1 MLGLGWGEI
10 AIVAVVVL
18 LVVGPDRLPQFA
30 RRAGQLYSQLR
41 RTADEMRSALTL
53 EADRQD
59 AEERF
64 KKLKERREKAEAER
78 KAAEAASPGVTSQEP
93 DLPGVSGE
101 HEPASDHVDAHDHGA
116 SADEELRAL
125 MDDPDGPYAAGRPI
139 EDVAKAFRESQ
150 LDASEAGAAALA
162 ARRQPSPM
170 DAPERAPI
178 APDGPPAGVSA
189 EEWAELPAHIR
200 DMLKGRDA

>member
-30 RRAGQLYSQLR
+30 RKAGQMYSQLR

-64 KKLKERREKAEAER
+64 QKLQERRERAERER

-93 DLPGVSGE
+93 DLPGVDAADAGSPGFG
-101 HEPASDHVDAHDHGA
+101 VDTPEVE
-116 SADEELRAL
+116 ADDELQAL
-125 MDDPDGPYAAGRPI
+125 MDDPHGPYASGRPLK
-139 EDVAKAFRESQ
+139 EVAKEWQEAQLRASQ
-150 LDASEAGAAALA
+150 EGAAALA
-162 ARRQPSPM
+162 ARQAAAAAPPST
-170 DAPERAPI
+170 D
-178 APDGPPAGVSA
+178 DGPPPGVT
-189 EEWAELPAHIR
+189 EQEWAELPPKIR
-200 DMLKGRDA
+200 EMLKGQGK